1 MSTPLTSKGAER
13 LRGTLYK
20 LKSEDRPRIIEAI
33 SEARSHGDLSEN
45 AEYHAAK
52 EQQGFIEGKIASLES
67 VLSTAQIIDILTIDA
82 GDKIVFGATVKL
94 ENLEDSKE
102 VVYQIVGEEEAEED
116 LEIGL
121 VSITSPI
128 AKAMIGKELGD
139 IVEVNAPA
147 GIVEYEI
154 HEINYI

>member
-13 LRGTLYK
+13 LRETLYK

-102 VVYQIVGEEEAEED
+102 VVYQIVGEEEAD
-116 LEIGL
+116 LEMGL

-139 IVEVNAPA
+139 IVEVNAPV

-154 HEINYI
+154 LEINYI

>member
-13 LRGTLYK
+13 LRETLYK

-52 EQQGFIEGKIASLES
+52 EQQGFVEGKIASLES

-94 ENLEDSKE
+94 ENLDDSKE
-102 VVYQIVGEEEAEED
+102 VVYQIVGEEEAD
-116 LEIGL
+116 LEMGL

-154 HEINYI
+154 LEINYI

>member
-13 LRGTLYK
+13 LRETLYK

-52 EQQGFIEGKIASLES
+52 EQQGFVEGKIASLES

-94 ENLEDSKE
+94 ENLDDSKE
-102 VVYQIVGEEEAEED
+102 VVYQIVGEEEAD
-116 LEIGL
+116 LEMGL

-147 GIVEYEI
+147 GTVEYEI
-154 HEINYI
+154 LEINYI

>member
-102 VVYQIVGEEEAEED
+102 VVYQIVGEEEAD
-116 LEIGL
+116 LEMGL